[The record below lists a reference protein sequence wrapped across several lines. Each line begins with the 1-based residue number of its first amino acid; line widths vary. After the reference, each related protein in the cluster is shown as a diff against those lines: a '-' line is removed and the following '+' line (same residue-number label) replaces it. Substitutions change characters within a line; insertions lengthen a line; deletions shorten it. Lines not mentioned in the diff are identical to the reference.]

1 MSHTSS
7 LNCRCSKPQSC
18 GHCSGAP
25 KVKPITKETGI
36 TTAVVDDANN
46 KTYLY
51 GNVQYEKYHVPSE
64 ECEPYVVV
72 PSFFEGYAVPTPTT
86 VVHQGTAQNELVVLE
101 EEPLSGYHLLV
112 FRNGVLQDEG
122 DYTLVDTGVEFSTP
136 LLGSDKVVV
145 KYHYNKVVV

>member
-7 LNCRCSKPQSC
+7 LNCHCVKPQTC
-18 GHCSGAP
+18 GYCSGAP

-64 ECEPYVVV
+64 ECEPYIVV
-72 PSFFEGYAVPTPTT
+72 PSFFEGYTVPSPTT
-86 VVHQGTAQNELVVLE
+86 VVHEGTAEDELVTLE
-101 EEPLSGYHLLV
+101 EEPLDGYHLFV
-112 FRNGVLQDEG
+112 FRNGLLQDET
-122 DYTLVDTGVEFSTP
+122 DYSLVETGVQFNEALLST
-136 LLGSDKVVV
+136 DKVVV